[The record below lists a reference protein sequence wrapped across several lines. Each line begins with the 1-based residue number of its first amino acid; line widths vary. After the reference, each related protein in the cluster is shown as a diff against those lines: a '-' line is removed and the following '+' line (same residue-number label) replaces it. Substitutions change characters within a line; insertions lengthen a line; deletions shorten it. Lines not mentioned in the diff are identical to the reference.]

1 MSLPIPFHIPTDVLH
16 GLIDRTGEGWFG
28 PKTEAVVCRLIR
40 EWMAAGAPATPDTR
54 ERDTTPA
61 PSPARDGSQGYQW
74 KQLFLPNGTELRAT
88 FCGKSTYA
96 KVQDEVILCD
106 GAPTTPSRLA
116 NASGCGTRNAWRAI
130 WLRFPGDRA
139 WKLAAACRSGE

>member
-1 MSLPIPFHIPTDVLH
+1 MSLPIPLHLPHHVLQ
-16 GLIDRTGEGWFG
+16 GLIDRTREGWFG
-28 PKTEAVVCRLIR
+28 PKTEAVVCKLIQDWIAR
-40 EWMAAGAPATPDTR
+40 SGARPELPEDEHDATPNAVHD
-54 ERDTTPA
+54 A
-61 PSPARDGSQGYQW
+61 SKGYQW

-96 KVQDEVILCD
+96 KVQDEVIISD

-130 WLRFPGDRA
+130 WLRFPGDRT
-139 WKLAAACRSGE
+139 WKLAAACRADE